1 MSSNRQQSGAMEL
14 PLLSSED
21 MKMKRPQA
29 SRILAILKAERWE
42 GMNFES
48 NCLYFQLRFGP
59 RENTLRRWDHVTQE
73 AFPFQGLF
81 LKHLVLIGSFGNA
94 FSLRF
99 SSREKTLRR
108 WDYMTQRHIRFK
120 NFSFNASFLSEV
132 QG

>member
-42 GMNFES
+42 VRLLVSNNFV
-48 NCLYFQLRFGP
+48 LLRFGP

-81 LKHLVLIGSFGNA
+81 LKHLVLIGSFVT
-94 FSLRF
+94 FQLSC
-99 SSREKTLRR
+99 
-108 WDYMTQRHIRFK
+108 MTQRHIRFK